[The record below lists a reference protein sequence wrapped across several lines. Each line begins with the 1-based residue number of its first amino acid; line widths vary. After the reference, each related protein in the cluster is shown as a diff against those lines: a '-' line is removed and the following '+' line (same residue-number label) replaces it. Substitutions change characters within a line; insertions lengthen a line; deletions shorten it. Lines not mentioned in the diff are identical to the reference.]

1 MENKCSQGVCS
12 SEPVRNEACQGES
25 CKSKCDCG
33 CPIEKAT
40 EMWSC
45 AFCEAKRQVAV
56 EILKAKIQKAWGSKL
71 GKTAD
76 AVLAAKEA
84 EWKAMLAKGKA
95 KMDLRDQMLKI
106 LAECEK

>member
-1 MENKCSQGVCS
+1 MENKCSQDVCTQES
-12 SEPVRNEACQGES
+12 ASHQGEA

-40 EMWSC
+40 EMWGC
-45 AFCEAKRQVAV
+45 AFCEAKRQAAV
-56 EILKAKIQKAWGSKL
+56 EILKAKILKSCGSKME
-71 GKTAD
+71 KTAD

-84 EWKAMLAKGKA
+84 EWKALLAKGKA
-95 KMDLRDQMLKI
+95 KMELKDQMLKI

>member
-1 MENKCSQGVCS
+1 MENKCSQEVCS
-12 SEPVRNEACQGES
+12 QETSPHQGEV

-56 EILKAKIQKAWGSKL
+56 EILKAKIQKAWGPKL
-71 GKTAD
+71 AKTAD

-84 EWKAMLAKGKA
+84 EWKAMLARGKA
-95 KMDLRDQMLKI
+95 KMDLKEQMLKI
-106 LAECEK
+106 MTGVER